1 MNAQTRVMPVASID
15 TATVGVL
22 RGVAAFQSLK
32 GEWDALFARVGLP
45 HQLFQSHALLTH
57 WAAAYPADAK
67 GTVIVTARAQGRLV
81 AAVPLVLTNTLG
93 VRRLRIMGAPIAQFD
108 DALVD
113 RDCGQAVRL
122 AIWQTIMRFGADL
135 FETRRVRADSA
146 LGSLLPDGG
155 VVTEMSEAP
164 FACLSTRVEG
174 HEPGQAYSSKERS
187 NVRRRQ
193 RRLAEMGTLAM
204 TSTPAGDEAALLAAR
219 AIDIK
224 RRALKA
230 AGVFSPAVRGSGFEA
245 FFRRAA
251 ADRASGLLVTA
262 VELDGRPVAVDLSF
276 LCKTTAF
283 GHVLATEPD
292 MIQSGAGNVLVHH
305 VLATAKAAGARTFDL
320 LAPADAY
327 KMQHADGTTPVK
339 STIYPFSLRGRM
351 FVKAWH
357 GMAFPAARHLMRT
370 LAKG

>member
-1 MNAQTRVMPVASID
+1 
-15 TATVGVL
+15 
-22 RGVAAFQSLK
+22 
-32 GEWDALFARVGLP
+32 
-45 HQLFQSHALLTH
+45 
-57 WAAAYPADAK
+57 
-67 GTVIVTARAQGRLV
+67 
-81 AAVPLVLTNTLG
+81 VPLVLTNTLG

-122 AIWQTIMRFGADL
+122 AIWHAIMRFGADL

-164 FACLSTRVEG
+164 FACLSRGSMV
-174 HEPGQAYSSKERS
+174 EPGQAYSSKERS

-204 TSTPAGDEAALLAAR
+204 TSYSGRRRGGAAGGAGYRHQAAR
-219 AIDIK
+219 PQG
-224 RRALKA
+224 RRRVLACRAGA
-230 AGVFSPAVRGSGFEA
+230 AVSKHSS
-245 FFRRAA
+245 AA
-251 ADRASGLLVTA
+251 PPQIRASGLLVTA

-305 VLATAKAAGARTFDL
+305 VLATAKAAGARTFRPAGARRRLQDAAYRRHNAGEKHDL
-320 LAPADAY
+320 SI
-327 KMQHADGTTPVK
+327 H
-339 STIYPFSLRGRM
+339 
-351 FVKAWH
+351 
-357 GMAFPAARHLMRT
+357 AARPAVCES
-370 LAKG
+370 LARHGLPGCAPC